1 MSIAGD
7 TGVSRPGVH
16 WPIAIPQ
23 VPFLRKVVNM
33 ALLDEQMLKAI
44 LNKVAQETMTNRR
57 ISFDKSD

>member
-7 TGVSRPGVH
+7 TGASRPRAH

-23 VPFLRKVVNM
+23 VLFLRKVVSM
-33 ALLDEQMLKAI
+33 ALLDGQILKAI
-44 LNKVAQETMTNRR
+44 LNKVAQETITNRR